1 MIFVYICMFNEKN
14 GLDSWGSENGGIM
27 SMKRTMMLVS
37 GMFGKWA
44 GGYEGSSSMPDKWG
58 VDEFFGYIRQF
69 QAHLNYPIFLN
80 RYSQSN
86 QNRIFDR

>member
-1 MIFVYICMFNEKN
+1 MRK
-14 GLDSWGSENGGIM
+14 
-27 SMKRTMMLVS
+27 KRTTMLAS

-58 VDEFFGYIRQF
+58 VDEFLGYICQF
-69 QAHLNYPIFLN
+69 QTHLFYPIFLN

>member
-14 GLDSWGSENGGIM
+14 GMDSWGSENGGIM
-27 SMKRTMMLVS
+27 SKKRTTLLAS
-37 GMFGKWA
+37 GMFGKWV
-44 GGYEGSSSMPDKWG
+44 GGYEGSSSMPDKRG
-58 VDEFFGYIRQF
+58 VGEFFGYICQF
-69 QAHLNYPIFLN
+69 QEHLYYPNSLN